1 MDLLEILSPAGS
13 MDSLKAA
20 INAGCDALYIG
31 GTSFGARASA
41 NNLVEE
47 DMLYA
52 IDYAH
57 THGKDIFLTVNTLI
71 KNENAQKFW
80 RKIISKNTSGKYTEK
95 LNGENTRYTFEFES

>member
-13 MDSLKAA
+13 MEGLKAA
-20 INAGCDALYIG
+20 INAGGDALYIG

-41 NNLVEE
+41 NNLQED

-57 THGKDIFLTVNTLI
+57 IHGSVYAFT
-71 KNENAQKFW
+71 
-80 RKIISKNTSGKYTEK
+80 
-95 LNGENTRYTFEFES
+95 